1 VAAAFDGS
9 GHLLVQTREPA
20 RLWVIAWPSGALAA
34 ATPWPAQMPSR
45 TEIVLSTISRADSGH
60 DIFHAGAGAP
70 IACASCH
77 PEGGDDGH
85 VWMLDGLPRR
95 TPSLR
100 GTIAGTAPYHWPGDE
115 KDLAALTQDVYTG
128 RMNGAKLDASQVGA
142 LTSWLEAIPAPP
154 APSWVDPAAAQRG
167 RALFERADTACAT
180 CHSGAKFTNN
190 QTLDVGT
197 GAAFQVPPLIGV
209 GWRMPLLHNGRA
221 KTLGDRFT
229 TCSTKG
235 HGAIA
240 SLSAQDVVDLTAYLE
255 TL

>member
-1 VAAAFDGS
+1 VAFDGS

-20 RLWVIAWPSGALAA
+20 KLWVIAARSVI
-34 ATPWPAQMPSR
+34 PWPAQLGGR

-60 DIFHAGAGAP
+60 DIFHAAAGAL

-128 RMNGAKLDASQVGA
+128 RMNGPNLALSQIGA

-167 RALFERADTACAT
+167 RALFERPDTACAS
-180 CHSGAKFTNN
+180 CHSGPKFTNN
-190 QTLDVGT
+190 MTVDVGT
-197 GAAFQVPPLIGV
+197 GAAFQVPPLLGV
-209 GWRMPLLHNGRA
+209 GWRTPLLHNGLS

-235 HGAIA
+235 HGGIA
-240 SLSAQDVVDLTAYLE
+240 SLSAQDIADLTAYLE